1 MTEVHP
7 SLLRRKIIHVDMDAF
22 YASVEVRDNPQL
34 AGVPL
39 VIGGPPQSR
48 GVVCTASYEARKFG
62 IRSAMPCSR
71 AFRLCPD
78 AVFLS
83 PNFEKYKHV
92 SQQVREIFARHTH
105 LIEPLSLDEAFL
117 DVTDNPRGIYATQIG
132 KEIQAAVRDELKLS
146 CSVGVAPNKLVAKI
160 ASDWRKP
167 AGLTVVPPEK
177 VAAFM
182 LPLEV
187 RRIFGVGP
195 ATEKRLH
202 DLGIRTCEDVLNTP
216 LQHLEFQ
223 LGSFAHWIHDCAQ
236 GIDQRRVH
244 THRERKSIGR
254 EDTFAK
260 DILSVPELL
269 ERLEKISRMIARDL
283 QKRNLKGRT
292 LTLKVKYDDFQ
303 QITRSQS
310 VNVALNEHTEIF
322 NMGRELLLEKTEAGR
337 RKIRLLGLSFSNL
350 TGTERRDEEAVD
362 FQLLQPEIEA
372 VRDLFPATPAP
383 QEPI

>member
-1 MTEVHP
+1 MTDVHP

-22 YASVEVRDNPQL
+22 YASVEMRDNPKL
-34 AGVPL
+34 AGMPL
-39 VIGGPPQSR
+39 VIGGPPHSR

-78 AVFLS
+78 AVFLP
-83 PNFEKYKHV
+83 PNFEKYKRV
-92 SQQVREIFARHTH
+92 SQQVQEIFSRHTN

-167 AGLTVVPPEK
+167 AGLTVIPPEK
-177 VAAFM
+177 VRAFM
-182 LPLEV
+182 MPLEV

-202 DLGIRTCEDVLNTP
+202 DLGIRICEDVLKTP

-223 LGSFAHWIHDCAQ
+223 LGSFAHWIHSCAQ
-236 GIDQRRVH
+236 GIDERRVH

-260 DILSVPELL
+260 DVLSVPELL
-269 ERLEKISRMIARDL
+269 DRLEKISQMLAHDL

-292 LTLKVKYDDFQ
+292 LTLKVKYEDFQ

-310 VNVALNEHTEIF
+310 VTGALCEHVDVF
-322 NMGRELLLEKTEAGR
+322 NIARELLLEKTEAGR

-350 TGTERRDEEAVD
+350 TGTDGRDGESVN
-362 FQLLQPEIEA
+362 FPLLQSENEELKG
-372 VRDLFPATPAP
+372 LFP
-383 QEPI
+383 